1 MQKITVIGL
10 VLVLFLFTFSGP
22 ARPDSWQ
29 EVPGPTVKLIACV
42 EPFVKLEISS
52 EYYDNGTP
60 VVRFLCDRGP
70 GTYDGNPLTVKLT
83 TNVQAKLYCDATD
96 LAGEGEAIIPV
107 EQLSVRF
114 DDPDKLH
121 EPFHYFKN
129 KEDKGIMIYNSPKPV
144 SVETKCY
151 FRIDITA
158 KERAG
163 EYNGQAFFTVLYKL

>member
-1 MQKITVIGL
+1 MQKIAVIGL
-10 VLVLFLFTFSGP
+10 VFVLFLFTFAGFVW
-22 ARPDSWQ
+22 ACAWQ
-29 EVPGPTVKLIACV
+29 EFPGPTVKLIACI

-52 EYYDNGTP
+52 DYYDNGTP

-83 TNVQAKLYCDATD
+83 TNAQAKLYCDATD

-107 EQLSVRF
+107 RQLSVRF
-114 DDPDKLH
+114 DDPDKPH
-121 EPFHYFKN
+121 EPFRSFKD

-144 SVETKCY
+144 SIETKCY